1 MQRAGIHWQKMKER
15 KKDKMELIKPKRL
28 QKGDTIGFIAPCYVL
43 KREEADKAKSVLEDL
58 GYHVKYAPNLFSS
71 DWGFAG
77 SDQQRADDF
86 NGMIMDD
93 EVKMLLFTGGE
104 VSTHLLPL
112 LDYQQIRSK
121 AKIICSYSDS
131 TTLLSAVYSQSRI
144 ITFYGQSIHTFAVA
158 EQYNIDTF
166 VRRITQGAVSY
177 TPATPWRRIHGG
189 TAQGELIG
197 GYLGNYA
204 LIQNTKYY
212 HLEKAK
218 KYLLF
223 LEDHEKFIEPAAVSR
238 YLSAL
243 EQDGLFDIAC
253 GLIFGHYSEHPQ
265 PLIEEILGRIGDKYD
280 IPVVWTEDFGHG
292 KFNSIFPIG
301 VKAELNADIGSFQF
315 LESGIAD

>member
-1 MQRAGIHWQKMKER
+1 MRER
-15 KKDKMELIKPKRL
+15 KENKVELIKPKKL

-43 KREEADKAKSVLEDL
+43 QKEEADKAKAVLEDL

-112 LDYQQIRSK
+112 LDYQQIRNK

-131 TTLLSAVYSQSRI
+131 TTLLSAIYSQSRI
-144 ITFYGQSIHTFAVA
+144 ITFYGQSIHTFVVA

-166 VRRITQGAVSY
+166 IRRIAKGVVSY

-189 TAQGELIG
+189 TAQGEMIG

-212 HLEKAK
+212 QLEKNK

-243 EQDGLFDIAC
+243 EQDGLFDLVG

-265 PLIEEILGRIGDKYD
+265 PLIEEILGRIGNKYN
-280 IPVVWTEDFGHG
+280 IPVVWTEDYGHG
-292 KFNSIFPIG
+292 KFNSLFPIG
-301 VKAELNADIGSFQF
+301 VNAELDADTGSFQF
-315 LESGIAD
+315 LESGVVD